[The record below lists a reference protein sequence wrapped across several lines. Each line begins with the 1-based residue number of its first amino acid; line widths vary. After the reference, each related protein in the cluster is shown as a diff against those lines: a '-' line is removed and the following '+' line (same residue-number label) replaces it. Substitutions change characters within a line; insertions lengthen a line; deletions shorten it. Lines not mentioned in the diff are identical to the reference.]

1 MNLNSFS
8 TGLAGLILGAV
19 LGVVCSALLEDALKD
34 RFRLVGTLIRH
45 SLARGTLPTPRTE
58 FHLGN
63 LQTSMLILEGD
74 GVTPINEESVR
85 VLVDDEKAALPDE
98 VEGWR
103 EEIAR
108 TQAER
113 KENGEQHFWNGPS
126 YAVVGLAVSREGI
139 SETPEICL
147 RLQSSDYYTF
157 QATQQLD
164 RPMMDGTTLRTRY
177 LSNGPEAAPAF
188 MNCSFGTNVAMVTKD
203 HKLVIAKRSLALGS
217 RPGVWNSSANEALS
231 RSLDSDG
238 RTPPNIYN
246 VARRG
251 VDEELAI
258 GREEYRLELLAIT
271 IDTELQQ
278 WGAAFVAYA
287 HDLTGQDIL
296 DRRTRGAPDKWENER
311 IEIIDFTVDE
321 VVRCLMSPERRDNWS
336 PMGPP
341 LYYLALVN
349 FYGRGF
355 TERRS
360 ARALRIYDRSP
371 GSKRQASA
379 LMTYR
384 SVRAPL
390 RKASK
395 GIIQTYQVAGKIL
408 SNAAALFTG
417 SGRPDNDE

>member
-1 MNLNSFS
+1 M
-8 TGLAGLILGAV
+8 
-19 LGVVCSALLEDALKD
+19 LKE
-34 RFRLVGTLIRH
+34 RFRLVGILIRH
-45 SLARGTLPTPRTE
+45 ALARGNLPIPRTE
-58 FHLGN
+58 FNIGS
-63 LQTSMLILEGD
+63 LQTCMFILEGD
-74 GVTPINEESVR
+74 GTTPINEESVR
-85 VLVDDEKAALPDE
+85 VLVDDEQAALPNE
-98 VEGWR
+98 VEEWK
-103 EEIAR
+103 EEISREQAR
-108 TQAER
+108 R

-126 YAVVGLAVSREGI
+126 YAVVGMTVSREGI

-147 RLQSSDYYTF
+147 RLKSSDYYTF

-164 RPMMDGTTLRTRY
+164 RVMKDGTTLRSRY
-177 LSNGPEAAPAF
+177 LGNGPEAAPAF
-188 MNCSFGTNVAMVTKD
+188 INCSFGTNVAMVTSD
-203 HKLVIAKRSLALGS
+203 HKLVIAKRSSGLGS

-251 VDEELAI
+251 VDEELAV

-296 DRRTRGAPDKWENER
+296 DRRARGAPDKWENES
-311 IEIIDFTVDE
+311 IEVIDFTVDAI
-321 VVRCLMSPERRDNWS
+321 VRCLMSPDRRNNWS

-355 TERRS
+355 TERRC
-360 ARALRIYDRSP
+360 AKALRIYDRSP
-371 GSKRQASA
+371 DAQLPVSA
-379 LMTYR
+379 LAIYR
-384 SVRAPL
+384 RIKKLADRITQNL
-390 RKASK
+390 AATIGGWRKSD
-395 GIIQTYQVAGKIL
+395 G
-408 SNAAALFTG
+408 
-417 SGRPDNDE
+417 

>member
-1 MNLNSFS
+1 MDLNILS

-19 LGVVCSALLEDALKD
+19 LGVVCSALLEDALKE
-34 RFRLVGTLIRH
+34 RFRLVGILIRH
-45 SLARGTLPTPRTE
+45 SLARGTLPAPQTE
-58 FHLGN
+58 FHLGT

-85 VLVDDEKAALPDE
+85 ILVDDKQAALPDE
-98 VEGWR
+98 VAEWK
-103 EEIAR
+103 EETAR
-108 TQAER
+108 VQAEL
-113 KENGEQHFWNGPS
+113 KEKGEQHFWNGPS
-126 YAVVGLAVSREGI
+126 YAVVGLTVSREGI

-164 RPMMDGTTLRTRY
+164 RPMKDGTTLRTRY
-177 LSNGPEAAPAF
+177 LGNGPEAAPAF
-188 MNCSFGTNVAMVTKD
+188 MNCSFGTNVAVVSKD

-251 VDEELAI
+251 IDEELAI
-258 GREEYRLELLAIT
+258 GSEEYRLELLAIT

-287 HDLTGQDIL
+287 HDLTGQEIL
-296 DRRTRGAPDKWENER
+296 DRRTRGTPDKWENEK
-311 IEIIDFTVDE
+311 IEIIDFTVNG

-336 PMGPP
+336 PMAPP

-355 TERRS
+355 TERHSAKALHTYDGSHASKQQASPLMIYRS
-360 ARALRIYDRSP
+360 ARALL
-371 GSKRQASA
+371 GK
-379 LMTYR
+379 MTKFIMQIGQ
-384 SVRAPL
+384 L
-390 RKASK
+390 
-395 GIIQTYQVAGKIL
+395 TGKIR
-408 SNAAALFTG
+408 S
-417 SGRPDNDE
+417 SRSRS

>member
-1 MNLNSFS
+1 MKLSTLS

-19 LGVVCSALLEDALKD
+19 LGVVCSALFEEALKE
-34 RFRLVGTLIRH
+34 RFRLFGILIRH
-45 SLARGTLPTPRTE
+45 SLAHGTLPTPRTE
-58 FHLGN
+58 FNLGT
-63 LQTSMLILEGD
+63 LQTCMLILEGD
-74 GVTPINEESVR
+74 GATPINEESVR
-85 VLVDDEKAALPDE
+85 VLVDEEPAALPAE
-98 VEGWR
+98 IEEWK

-108 TQAER
+108 AQAER
-113 KENGEQHFWNGPS
+113 KRNGDQHFWNGPS
-126 YAVVGLAVSREGI
+126 YAVVDLTVSREGI

-147 RLQSSDYYTF
+147 RLKSSDYYTF

-164 RPMMDGTTLRTRY
+164 RLMRDGATLRERY

-203 HKLVIAKRSLALGS
+203 HKLVVAKRSSVLGS

-238 RTPPNIYN
+238 RTPPSLYN

-251 VDEELAI
+251 VDEELAV

-296 DRRTRGAPDKWENER
+296 ERRARGVADKWENET
-311 IEIIDFTVDE
+311 IEVIDFTVDT
-321 VVRCLMSPERRDNWS
+321 VVQCLMRPDRRNNWS
-336 PMGPP
+336 PMVPP
-341 LYYLALVN
+341 LFYLALVN

-355 TERRS
+355 TERHC
-360 ARALRIYDRSP
+360 ARALRSYDRSP
-371 GSKRQASA
+371 RPKRPVLA
-379 LMTYR
+379 LVLYR
-384 SVRAPL
+384 SAGAL
-390 RKASK
+390 L
-395 GIIQTYQVAGKIL
+395 GKIKQKL
-408 SNAAALFTG
+408 DAAVSRRRKPAG
-417 SGRPDNDE
+417 